1 MQRRRYLRKLPLE
14 EAQRVF
20 LEHPGIGH
28 FAETEE
34 LAPRDSLKRITAEP
48 VFARISSP
56 HYHCSAM
63 DGVAVRA
70 EDTFGAS
77 TATPV
82 RLCKGQFC
90 VIDTG
95 DPIPAEFNA
104 VMMIEDVREVDEDTI
119 EIIAAAAPWQY
130 IRMAGEDIVATE
142 LILTRGHKIRPID
155 VAAMLS
161 GGVRSVV
168 VKKKPV
174 VAIIPTGDEL
184 VEPGDVKSPLTPLCK
199 GGELGGQLSQRGES
213 GEHFLQRGEI
223 IDSNSYMLEAIVSD
237 WGGEPRRLP
246 IVEDDYE
253 KIKSVVRQAA
263 AESHVVLI
271 SAGSSAGRGDFVPP
285 AIEELGKLLVHGVSI
300 SPGKPTAL
308 GIVDGVPVLG
318 LPGYPVSMAIAAE
331 SFLKPL
337 LCKMLGIP
345 VPIRL
350 NVSASVARKVASRL
364 GSEEFVR
371 VKLSYFLHHP
381 HPSLPP
387 SRGKGSA
394 FLWREGT
401 GEGEGSRLAGP
412 QAGVPVPPGVDVGR
426 DAGAPVCR
434 VVATPLARGASIL
447 NSLVRAD
454 GIMRI
459 PSNSE
464 GLIANETVEVELMRP
479 LEEIRNSVVIIG
491 SHDMTLDVLA
501 DEIKISHPEM
511 SLSSAHVGSLGGLMA
526 LKRYE
531 AHMAGTHLLDEETG
545 EYNFTYINR
554 FFPDANQPA
563 VGSTPRKIALVNLVY
578 RQQGLMVARGNPK
591 GIRGL
596 ADLADENTT
605 FCNRQRGSGTRIL
618 LDHQLNQLGI
628 TPEKIVGYDREVYT
642 HMAVASA
649 VATGIADAGLG
660 IFAAAKAL
668 DLDFVPIAEERY
680 DLAIPEDFL
689 PTPGVSVVLEIVKT
703 DRFRER
709 VRSLG
714 GYDTRDTGKRMI

>member
-1 MQRRRYLRKLPLE
+1 
-14 EAQRVF
+14 VF
-20 LEHPGIGH
+20 LGHPGIGR

-34 LAPRDSLKRITAEP
+34 LTPQDSLGRITAEP

-63 DGVAVRA
+63 DGAAVRA

-82 RLCKGQFC
+82 RMGKGQFC
-90 VIDTG
+90 IVDTG
-95 DPIPAEFNA
+95 DPIPAEFDA
-104 VMMIEDVREVDEDTI
+104 VIMIEDVREIDEDTI
-119 EIIAAAAPWQY
+119 EIIAAASPWQH

-142 LILTRGHKIRPID
+142 LILTRGHKVRPID

-184 VEPGDVKSPLTPLCK
+184 VEPGDLKSPLAHLLQEVEY
-199 GGELGGQLSQRGES
+199 GERI
-213 GEHFLQRGEI
+213 FQRGEI
-223 IDSNSYMLEAIVSD
+223 IDSNSYMLEAIVSE
-237 WGGEPRRLP
+237 WGSKPRRLP

-253 KIKSVVRQAA
+253 KIKSVIRQAA

-271 SAGSSAGRGDFVPP
+271 SAGSSAGREDFVPP
-285 AIEELGKLLVHGVSI
+285 IIEELGELLVHGVSI

-308 GIVDGVPVLG
+308 GVVDGTPVLG

-331 SFLKPL
+331 SFLRPL
-337 LCKMLGIP
+337 LCRMLGIP
-345 VPIRL
+345 VPSRL
-350 NVSASVARKVASRL
+350 SVSASVARKVASKL

-371 VKLSYFLHHP
+371 VKLSY
-381 HPSLPP
+381 
-387 SRGKGSA
+387 A
-394 FLWREGT
+394 E
-401 GEGEGSRLAGP
+401 P
-412 QAGVPVPPGVDVGR
+412 QAALTLIPPGVDAGR
-426 DAGAPVCR
+426 DARAPVSR
-434 VVATPLARGASIL
+434 IVATPLARGASVL

-464 GLIANETVEVELMRP
+464 GLVANETVEVELMRP
-479 LEEIRNSVVIIG
+479 LEEIQNSVVVIG
-491 SHDMTLDVLA
+491 SHDMTLDLLA

-511 SLSSAHVGSLGGLMA
+511 SVSSAHVGSLGGLMA
-526 LKRYE
+526 LKRRE
-531 AHMAGTHLLDEETG
+531 AHIAGTHLLDEKTG
-545 EYNFTYINR
+545 EYNIPYINR
-554 FFPDANQPA
+554 LLPD
-563 VGSTPRKIALVNLVY
+563 RMIALINLVY

-591 GIRGL
+591 GIKGL
-596 ADLADENTT
+596 ADLGNGDIA

-618 LDHQLNQLGI
+618 LDYQLNQLGI
-628 TPEKIVGYDREVYT
+628 ASEKIVGYSREVYT

-649 VATGIADAGLG
+649 VATGVADAGLG

-668 DLDFVPIAEERY
+668 DLDFVPIVEERY
-680 DLAIPEDFL
+680 DLAIPEGL
-689 PTPGVSVVLEIVKT
+689 LSIPCVSIVLEIMKT

-714 GYDTRDTGKRMI
+714 GYDTRDMSKRMM